1 MTAKKWIECLSLA
14 LKYLHE
20 KGITH
25 ENIKSSNMLSFNAVD
40 PKNSKIKFV
49 HFMSSLTISPEKLS
63 QNNDSETIAIED
75 HMNDDLLNLYFVF
88 TEVLS
93 ITHFLRDSDR
103 HIAQQLF
110 RKMITSDVN
119 STKALNKLLTDRK
132 WLKTSS

>member
-1 MTAKKWIECLSLA
+1 MDEYLSSA
-14 LKYLHE
+14 LKYLQE

-25 ENIKSSNMLSFNAVD
+25 VNIKSSNMSLFNAVD

-49 HFMSSLTISPEKLS
+49 HFMSFLTIGPEKLS

-88 TEVLS
+88 TQILS

-103 HIAQQLF
+103 HIAQQLI
-110 RKMITSDVN
+110 RKMITSNVN

-132 WLKTSS
+132 WLKTNS